1 MKRPTSPISITA
13 ELKDFLESGVSVLV
27 GTRDSAC
34 VPEAVRAWGPR
45 VGRDGRS
52 VSLCFAL
59 ATSGRTL
66 NNMRDNG
73 RVAVTFCLPTNY
85 KTIQLKGRFLGTA
98 RPNGQDLAAVERH
111 RDSFTASATRV
122 GVDRRFMEG
131 AWQKELVESAVML
144 KVRFVAEQVFDQ
156 TPGPDAGA
164 QL

>member
-1 MKRPTSPISITA
+1 MNRLKSPISITA
-13 ELKDFLESGVSVLV
+13 ELKDFLESGVSVVV

-66 NNMRDNG
+66 NNIRDNG
-73 RVAVTFCLPTNY
+73 RVAVTFAQPTNY

-98 RPNGQDLAAVERH
+98 RPNGQDLVAVERH
-111 RDSFTASATRV
+111 RESFTASGTRI

-131 AWQKELVESAVML
+131 LWQKELVESAVML
-144 KVRFVAEQVFDQ
+144 KLRFAVEQVFDQ
-156 TPGPDAGA
+156 TPGPDAGT
-164 QL
+164 QI